1 MEANIRT
8 IREGLKLIADVI
20 EEVDNKPKRKISYR
34 ELSGDHINGGKITQF
49 SSTGIVDKASRGIL
63 EVSDNGLRVRYAD
76 IQELTSPL
84 KVQGNLTVYGD
95 VFSDKLTVNGEI
107 KAGKLTVNELT
118 ADIRIERTDSLQFL
132 NSNGNTSGIG
142 LIWNNDNTQH
152 KFLFRSPDQFWSS
165 ENLSLPK
172 DKAII
177 INSRVV
183 LNETG
188 LGSKVTN
195 SNLEVLGCV
204 KNLTTTG
211 SLNFDNH
218 IFYNHNFKRL
228 GIGTDSPNAT
238 LHILD
243 KFGDFKID
251 ANTGGFSIGSN
262 TTTDISIVTDDTAR
276 IQISATG
283 EIVLNKKIFING
295 QLGIG
300 VKNVNPMLDLATSRP
315 ISIQNKKIEVGG
327 HIPSAGIYNRGDM
340 VWNSWPMPGAF
351 VGWICIESGEPG
363 KWKPFGQI
371 QN

>member
-84 KVQGNLTVYGD
+84 KVQGNLTVFGD

-107 KAGKLTVNELT
+107 KAGKLTVDELT
-118 ADIRIERTDSLQFL
+118 ADTRIERTDSLEFL
-132 NSNGNTSGIG
+132 NTDNNTSGIG
-142 LIWNNDNTQH
+142 LVWHNNKSHH

-165 ENLSLPK
+165 ENISLPK
-172 DKAII
+172 DKAFM

-183 LNETG
+183 LNETS
-188 LGSKVTN
+188 LGSKVTS
-195 SNLEVLGCV
+195 SNLETLGCV
-204 KNLTTTG
+204 KDLNTTG

-218 IFYNHNFKRL
+218 IFYNDKQKRL

-238 LHILD
+238 FHILD

-251 ANTGGFSIGSN
+251 AKSNGFNIGSN
-262 TTTDISIVTDDTAR
+262 TSTDIAIVTDDIPR
-276 IQISATG
+276 IQIAGTG

-300 VKNVNPMLDLATSRP
+300 VNNVNPMLDLATSRP
-315 ISIQNKKIEVGG
+315 ISIQNKKISVGQM
-327 HIPSAGIYNRGDM
+327 PSAGIYNRGDM
-340 VWNSWPMPGAF
+340 VWNDWPMPGAF